1 MSGNKV
7 PLFRPEVLAHKA
19 EAVFGGLLL
28 PRPRA
33 VSLAGY
39 FAAAVLFA
47 IFAAAFFVP
56 IRRHED
62 AGGWLAYE
70 KGVANV
76 VSTRSGT
83 LVSLAVSEGQIVR
96 KGDVLFVVDTSQGL
110 DDGESLETELVGQLA
125 KAEQSVTLQRDLQ
138 KSLHAGQIAS
148 ARSTANGL
156 ISDIKNIR
164 SLEALSAKKL
174 ELAQGLFDK
183 SKKLSESRVIT
194 SVQLND
200 AESDYLS
207 ALAVAAELSS
217 RRREKEEALA
227 RQKSIL
233 SSLPLQ
239 LQVADAALQSQLA
252 GINQEKVQA
261 KSEGSAVIRAPI
273 DGRVSTLTAM
283 EGDSVKNGDRV
294 LVLVPDGTALQARLL
309 VPTHAAGFVR
319 EGQEIFLRYD
329 AFPYQKFG
337 QHPAVIKSIS
347 RSVIGAGEKVGP
359 LSVGEPAYLVTAQL
373 LEQSI
378 SAYVQEFPLRAGLT
392 LRGSITAES
401 RTLAEWSIE
410 PLLASRG
417 AQREH

>member
-1 MSGNKV
+1 M
-7 PLFRPEVLAHKA
+7 
-19 EAVFGGLLL
+19 
-28 PRPRA
+28 
-33 VSLAGY
+33 
-39 FAAAVLFA
+39 
-47 IFAAAFFVP
+47 
-56 IRRHED
+56 
-62 AGGWLAYE
+62 
-70 KGVANV
+70 
-76 VSTRSGT
+76 
-83 LVSLAVSEGQIVR
+83 SLAVSEGQIVR